1 MSNLSDITKE
11 EIKSLDDIVRKHTFI
26 LNDIISDIT
35 EDSTRG
41 IDDLIHRIKGKLRN
55 IAIVPTEILEE
66 CVLELS
72 IEVYY
77 TSQILEEMGLRYD
90 VSKAL
95 YKEVFDAHYND
106 IDGTINDKTAYSQS
120 KSIKQD
126 IEKSINE
133 RAYKKIKNKIDIATE
148 LIAVIKKVISRR
160 ISEFELSRVKI
171 SEGVVSSDTNRVR
184 NKINKKN
191 GKEGGADEEWTSRG
205 F

>member
-1 MSNLSDITKE
+1 MSNLSDITRE
-11 EIKSLDDIVRKHTFI
+11 EIKALDDIVKKHTFV
-26 LNDIISDIT
+26 LNDIVSDIM

-41 IDDLIHRIKGKLRN
+41 IDDVIYRINRRLRN
-55 IAIVPTEILEE
+55 ISTVPTEILEE

-72 IEVYY
+72 ICVYY
-77 TSQILEEMGLRYD
+77 TSQTLEEMGIRYD

-95 YKEVFDAHYND
+95 YKEVFDSHYND

-133 RAYKKIKNKIDIATE
+133 RAYRRIKNKIDIATE

-160 ISEFELSRVKI
+160 ISEFELSKLNTIDAIKI
-171 SEGVVSSDTNRVR
+171 DNNANNRIR
-184 NKINKKN
+184 NKINKQNIGEDN
-191 GKEGGADEEWTSRG
+191 G
-205 F
+205 

>member
-1 MSNLSDITKE
+1 MSNLSDITRE
-11 EIKSLDDIVRKHTFI
+11 EIKALDDIVKKHTFV
-26 LNDIISDIT
+26 LNDIVSDIM

-41 IDDLIHRIKGKLRN
+41 IDDVIYRINRRLRN
-55 IAIVPTEILEE
+55 ISTVPTEILEE

-72 IEVYY
+72 ICVYY
-77 TSQILEEMGLRYD
+77 TSQTLEEMGIRYD

-95 YKEVFDAHYND
+95 YKEVFDSHYND

-133 RAYKKIKNKIDIATE
+133 RAYRRIKNKIDIATE

-160 ISEFELSRVKI
+160 ISEFELSKLNTTDAIKI
-171 SEGVVSSDTNRVR
+171 DNNANNRIR
-184 NKINKKN
+184 NKVNK
-191 GKEGGADEEWTSRG
+191 
-205 F
+205 